1 MDSPSYNFYGL
12 RNLAEMKFGLRS
24 EGNGQVLA
32 RKVGR
37 RGGNI
42 VTIHDV
48 ARHVGVSPMTVS
60 RVINGEKN
68 VREETRAKVMASVE
82 ALNYSPNMAAR
93 SLATQDQA
101 RIGLLYSNPSVAFL
115 SEFLLG
121 ILSESAKNGTQLVI
135 ESCDGPEGATA
146 SLEKFRAGGCDGII
160 LSPPLSDSTRVAQTL
175 NEMGL
180 PFVGVAAAREADDL
194 NAVSIDDFKA
204 AFAMTKRLV
213 ELGHRDIGF
222 IKGHPHAHASQL
234 RFDGYQAAMTKA
246 GLPLLPQHIAS
257 GYFTYRSGFDA
268 AEQLLNRADRPTAI
282 FASNDD
288 MAAGAVAAAHRL
300 HLEVPDNVTIV
311 GFDDTAMASSVWP
324 ELTTVRQ
331 PISDM
336 ASLSVRLL
344 LDIIRARRQGVP
356 HQTVR
361 EIRDFAL
368 IERQSSGTPNGA

>member
-1 MDSPSYNFYGL
+1 M
-12 RNLAEMKFGLRS
+12 
-24 EGNGQVLA
+24 A

-82 ALNYSPNMAAR
+82 ALNYSPNLAAR
-93 SLATQDQA
+93 SLATQDSA

-121 ILSESAKNGTQLVI
+121 ILSESSQGGAQLLI
-135 ESCDGPEGATA
+135 ESCEGPEGATTA
-146 SLEKFRAGGCDGII
+146 LEKMKAGGCDGVI
-160 LSPPLSDSTRVAQTL
+160 LSPPLSDSTRVARTL
-175 NEMGL
+175 TEMNL
-180 PFVGVAAAREADDL
+180 PFVGVAMARLADD
-194 NAVSIDDFKA
+194 VSCVMIDDFKA
-204 AFAMTKRLV
+204 AKAMTRRLL
-213 ELGHRDIGF
+213 ELGHRKIAF
-222 IKGHPHAHASQL
+222 IKGPPNAYASQK
-234 RFDGYQAAMTKA
+234 RFEGFEAAMLKA
-246 GLPLLPQHIAS
+246 GLEVEATAVAQGS
-257 GYFTYRSGFDA
+257 FTYRSGFDA
-268 AEQLLNRADRPTAI
+268 AERLLSQKIRPTAI

-300 HLEVPDNVTIV
+300 GLDVPTTVTVV

-331 PISDM
+331 PIADM
-336 ASLSVRLL
+336 AGLSVRVL
-344 LDIIRARRQGVP
+344 LDAIRAHRQGRSFEP
-356 HQTVR
+356 VR
-361 EIRDFAL
+361 EIRDFSL
-368 IERQSSGTPNGA
+368 IERQSSANAAEP